1 LYLSFPGSPV
11 AGVIVS
17 AAEAAMP
24 KSRSF
29 FWSYLPGHFYVALG
43 PVSINI
49 SWRRKIRVRVG
60 EKFGDVSSSG

>member
-1 LYLSFPGSPV
+1 
-11 AGVIVS
+11 VS

-49 SWRRKIRVRVG
+49 SRRRKIRVRVG
-60 EKFGDVSSSG
+60 EKFGDASSAG